1 MTPHTGDERDRSALR
16 IRREK
21 LYENRSYVRAWRRSR
36 LDPAVGAKGP
46 RPAAPPSAVV
56 ALDRGPGRRRVDRR
70 GCGGRRGHAC
80 ARAPEDLGRRK
91 GNGGESAEEGGDP
104 RGVGPP
110 RRGTPKFGDSVDWEG
125 VLPRRDDGRLEGAR
139 RGRRLDAFLHYDAAH
154 PAVRRV
160 RALAVPPPQGRRLR
174 ADRQA
179 PGHLVPEGPGAD
191 RGPRSP
197 RGRGRDADG
206 IHAAEVPLGRR
217 PVPRRGDD
225 PARDRVRADEPLG

>member
-70 GCGGRRGHAC
+70 GCGRRRGHAR
-80 ARAPEDLGRRK
+80 ARRRRR
-91 GNGGESAEEGGDP
+91 EE
-104 RGVGPP
+104 
-110 RRGTPKFGDSVDWEG
+110 RRGEKARKTGGCPREGRYPDPGHPKARIPYDWAGG
-125 VLPRRDDGRLEGAR
+125 VPRRDDGPLEGAR
-139 RGRRLDAFLHYDAAH
+139 RGRRLAAFFHNDPAH

-160 RALAVPPPQGRRLR
+160 RALAV
-174 ADRQA
+174 
-179 PGHLVPEGPGAD
+179 
-191 RGPRSP
+191 
-197 RGRGRDADG
+197 
-206 IHAAEVPLGRR
+206 
-217 PVPRRGDD
+217 
-225 PARDRVRADEPLG
+225 

>member
-80 ARAPEDLGRRK
+80 ARARGPDDSG
-91 GNGGESAEEGGDP
+91 GGEAGGGQRGEAGGDP
-104 RGVGPP
+104 RGGGPP
-110 RRGTPKFGDSVDWEG
+110 RRGPPKFRGPVAWG
-125 VLPRRDDGRLEGAR
+125 GGLPRRDDGRLEGAR
-139 RGRRLDAFLHYDAAH
+139 RGRRLDAFLHSDPAQ

-160 RALAVPPPQGRRLR
+160 RAL
-174 ADRQA
+174 
-179 PGHLVPEGPGAD
+179 
-191 RGPRSP
+191 
-197 RGRGRDADG
+197 
-206 IHAAEVPLGRR
+206 
-217 PVPRRGDD
+217 
-225 PARDRVRADEPLG
+225 